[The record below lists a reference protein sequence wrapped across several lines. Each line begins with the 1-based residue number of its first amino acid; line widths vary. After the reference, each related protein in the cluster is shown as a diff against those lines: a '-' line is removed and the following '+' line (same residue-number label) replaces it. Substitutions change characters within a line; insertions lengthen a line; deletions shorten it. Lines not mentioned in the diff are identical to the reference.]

1 MQLAGIWP
9 GGFWV
14 SQAWNESVQLFLSS
28 VEGKKKRACS
38 WLLPVGR
45 GFIIHL
51 HEDWLK
57 HQLRLW
63 VERLV
68 PGCCFPGPFVEGW
81 PTFPSHSG
89 AQITWPLQSLI
100 ATSALELWVDG
111 FAWFCMLYHH
121 CMTDG
126 PSSLDISLTLK
137 SQKWHLAV
145 AKNVAKSHRKRY
157 KSQELNNANSYKLRS
172 PKSVENW
179 VSYSSPKF
187 RGQMQK
193 NGA

>member
-1 MQLAGIWP
+1 MCFFRALSNLDAL
-9 GGFWV
+9 FTHT
-14 SQAWNESVQLFLSS
+14 QLFSS
-28 VEGKKKRACS
+28 MKKRQTTVTSGIQFSLVCLRYIAVASLCS
-38 WLLPVGR
+38 PTYSDAQATCLQYL
-45 GFIIHL
+45 IHSI
-51 HEDWLK
+51 
-57 HQLRLW
+57 
-63 VERLV
+63 
-68 PGCCFPGPFVEGW
+68 PFW
-81 PTFPSHSG
+81 CSDYMTTPTTP
-89 AQITWPLQSLI
+89 
-100 ATSALELWVDG
+100 ATSALGLWVDG
-111 FAWFCMLYHH
+111 FAWFFMLCHH
-121 CMTDG
+121 CSTDG

-157 KSQELNNANSYKLRS
+157 KSQELNNANSDKLRS